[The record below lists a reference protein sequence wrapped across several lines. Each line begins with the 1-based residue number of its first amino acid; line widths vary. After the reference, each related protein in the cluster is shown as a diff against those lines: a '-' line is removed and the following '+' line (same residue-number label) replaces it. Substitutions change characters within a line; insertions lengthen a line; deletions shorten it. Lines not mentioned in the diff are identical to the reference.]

1 MRIVRTIRAEG
12 EDRGASA
19 AIGNFDGVHRGHQAV
34 IAQARRPGILHGV
47 VTFEPHPREHFAPD
61 SPPFRLMTPAAK
73 MSRLEKIGVA
83 IVYELAFEKI
93 APLPAEAFARDVL
106 AEGLG
111 LCHVT
116 VGRDFRFGKGRDG
129 DAETLRDLGGRYGF
143 DVTVADLV
151 HFDGEVSSTRIRTA
165 LADGE
170 PREAARLLGHLH
182 RIEGEVLHGDKRGR
196 DLGYPTANLSLGR
209 LHPPRFGVYATR
221 VDVLTGPHRGEHH
234 GVASIGIRPTFDGIH
249 PNLEVHLFDFVG
261 DLYGERLSV
270 ALVEFLRPEERFDTL
285 NALVVQMHDDS
296 ARAREILAA

>member
-34 IAQARRPGILHGV
+34 IAEARRPGHLHGV

-73 MSRLEKIGVA
+73 MSRLEKLGVD
-83 IVYELAFEKI
+83 IVYQLPFSEI
-93 APLPAEAFARDVL
+93 AGLPAEAFAREVIAD
-106 AEGLG
+106 GLG
-111 LCHVT
+111 LASVT
-116 VGRDFRFGKGRDG
+116 VGRDFHFGKGRDG
-129 DAETLRDLGGRYGF
+129 NAETLRDLGAALGF
-143 DVTVADLV
+143 DVAVAELV
-151 HFDGEVSSTRIRTA
+151 QFDGEVSSTRIRRA
-165 LADGE
+165 LADGR
-170 PREAARLLGHLH
+170 PREATRLLGHLH
-182 RIEGEVLHGDKRGR
+182 RIEGEVLHGDKRGHG
-196 DLGYPTANLSLGR
+196 LGYPTANLSLGT

-221 VDVLTGPHRGEHH
+221 VEVLTGPHRGERD
-234 GVASIGIRPTFDGIH
+234 GVASIGIRPTFDGTH
-249 PNLEVHLFDFVG
+249 PNLEVHLFDFAG

-285 NALVVQMHDDS
+285 PDLIAQMDDDS

>member
-34 IAQARRPGILHGV
+34 IAQARRPGTLHGV

-61 SPPFRLMTPAAK
+61 SPPFRLMTPEAK
-73 MSRLEKIGVA
+73 MSRLEKMGVG
-83 IVYELAFEKI
+83 IVYELSFEEI
-93 APLPAEAFARDVL
+93 APLPAEAFARDVVVR
-106 AEGLG
+106 GLG
-111 LCHVT
+111 LRHVV
-116 VGRDFRFGKGRDG
+116 VGRDFHFGKGRDG
-129 DAETLRDLGGRYGF
+129 DAGTLLDLGARFGF

-151 HFDGEVSSTRIRTA
+151 QFDGEVSSTRIRAA
-165 LADGE
+165 LAEGD

-209 LHPPRFGVYATR
+209 LHPPRFGVYATE
-221 VDVLTGPHRGEHH
+221 VDVLTGPHQGARH
-234 GVASIGIRPTFDGIH
+234 GVASVGIRPTFDGIH
-249 PNLEVHLFDFVG
+249 PNLEVHLFDFAG
-261 DLYGERLSV
+261 DLYDERLSV

-285 NALVVQMHDDS
+285 GALIDQMHDDS